1 MLRLT
6 RYLKPFAALIISAV
20 ALLFL
25 QAVCDLSLP
34 NYMSDIVNV
43 GIQRSGIESAV
54 PLAIRQSE
62 MNRLFI
68 FTSADDQT
76 RILNDYTLISQ
87 NAPDYAAQLAKY
99 PALANG
105 PVYVRNDIPQAEQDY
120 LNPVMGKA
128 FTAVYGIEQVQA
140 DPSKAAAFGQSGN
153 SSFLTRLPPGTD
165 LFTMLENPLLKGVVA
180 PVLASF
186 QTKFDAMGT
195 SLIVQSAAIAIKD
208 EYTALG
214 FDIAS
219 LENRYILR
227 IGALMLM
234 LSLISGASM
243 IVVGLLSARTAA
255 GLSRDLRRDVFRKV
269 ESFSGAEIDKFST
282 ASLITR
288 STNDVTQIQTV
299 TMIVM
304 RMAIYAPIM
313 ATGGVI
319 LALGKSVSMSWII
332 VLAVAVLVAM
342 IVAIFSVVLPRFTLI
357 QKLVDQLNRVA
368 RENLSGIMVV
378 RAFNTQRFEENRFDK
393 ANVELTNQNLFVNRV
408 MAVLMP
414 AMMLIMNGVTVA
426 IIWFGAHQVAEAR
439 MQVGDMIAFMQYGVQ
454 IVMSFLFMS
463 FLFVILPRASV
474 SASRIAD
481 VLETK
486 LSIEDPK
493 QPKLFPAPFS
503 GTVEFRNVNFRYPN
517 AEEDVLHDISFK
529 AVPGQTTAFIG
540 STGAG
545 KSTLINLIPRFYDVT
560 GGQIL
565 IDGVDLREVAQHDLR
580 DKIGYI
586 PQKGMLFSGTIESN
600 LRYADEEASVEA
612 LNEASRIAQATPFIA
627 EKPEGMQTSIAQGG
641 TNVSGGQRQRL
652 SIARALVKKPPIYIF
667 DDSFSALDFKT
678 DAALRHA
685 LKESTASSA
694 VLIVAQRI
702 STIKNA
708 EQIIVLDEGR
718 IVGVGTHYE
727 LMDNCETYR
736 EIATSQLSV
745 EELA

>member
-1 MLRLT
+1 MLRLAK
-6 RYLKPFAALIISAV
+6 YLKPFAALVVASV
-20 ALLFL
+20 ALLFV

-34 NYMSDIVNV
+34 NYMSDIVNI
-43 GIQRSGIESAV
+43 GIQQSGVQSAV
-54 PLAIRQSE
+54 PAAIRQSE

-68 FTSADDQT
+68 FNSADEKT
-76 RILNDYTLISQ
+76 RILSDYTLVDS
-87 NAPDYAAQLAKY
+87 NSADYAADLKLY

-105 PVYVRNDIPQAEQDY
+105 PIYTLNTISQAEQDY
-120 LNPVMGKA
+120 LNTTMGKSLV
-128 FTAVYGIEQVQA
+128 AVYGIEQIQA

-153 SSFLTRLPPGTD
+153 ASALSKLPPGTD
-165 LFTMLENPLLKGVVA
+165 LFAMLENPLFSKVLA
-180 PVLASF
+180 PVLTSF
-186 QTKFDAMGT
+186 QTKFAAMGT
-195 SLIVQSAAIAIKD
+195 SMIVQSAATAIKA
-208 EYTALG
+208 EYAALG
-214 FDIAS
+214 MDMAT
-219 LENRYILR
+219 LENNYIIH
-227 IGALMLM
+227 IGLLMLVI
-234 LSLISGASM
+234 SLVSGSSM
-243 IVVGLLSARTAA
+243 IVVGLLSARAAA
-255 GLSRDLRRDVFRKV
+255 GIARNLRRDVFRKV

-288 STNDVTQIQTV
+288 STNDVTQLQTV
-299 TMIVM
+299 TMIVI
-304 RMAIYAPIM
+304 RMVIYAPIM

-319 LALGKSVSMSWII
+319 LALQKSLSMSWII
-332 VLAVAVLVAM
+332 ALAVVVLVALIGTILA
-342 IVAIFSVVLPRFTLI
+342 IVMPRFTKI

-378 RAFNTQRFEENRFDK
+378 RAFNTQRFEESRFDK
-393 ANVELTNQNLFVNRV
+393 ANNELTSLNLFVNRV
-408 MAVLMP
+408 MSFMMP

-426 IIWFGAHQVAEAR
+426 IIWFGAHQVAESK

-463 FLFVILPRASV
+463 FLFVILPRAAV
-474 SASRIAD
+474 SAGRIAD
-481 VLETK
+481 VLETE
-486 LSIEDPK
+486 LSIKDPVS
-493 QPKLFPAPFS
+493 PKPFPAPFK
-503 GTVEFRNVNFRYPN
+503 GTVEFRKVSFRYPA
-517 AEEDVLHDISFK
+517 AEEDVLHDISFT
-529 AVPGQTTAFIG
+529 AQPGQTTAFIG

-565 IDGVDLREVAQHDLR
+565 IDGIDIREVSQENLR
-580 DKIGYI
+580 DKLGYI

-600 LRYADEEASVEA
+600 LRYADEDASEAALSEAS
-612 LNEASRIAQATPFIA
+612 LIAQAAPFIA
-627 EKPEGMQTSIAQGG
+627 EKPEGMKTAIAQGG

-685 LKESTASSA
+685 LKEKITDSV

-702 STIKNA
+702 STIKTA

-718 IVGVGTHYE
+718 IVGIGTHYQ
-727 LMDNCETYR
+727 LMDTCETYR